1 MKIDINLNKMSEEEF
16 INFLM
21 NDVNDY
27 LLNELSPILQKR
39 QDAKKWSAALDVIRA
54 NMDFY
59 CLYHEY
65 DISKF
70 PPSQPYTVYPA
81 SCSFDVK

>member
-21 NDVNDY
+21 NDVNNY

-39 QDAKKWSAALDVIRA
+39 QDAKKWSAALDIVRA
-54 NMDFY
+54 NMDFIAY
-59 CLYHEY
+59 
-65 DISKF
+65 ITNMIF
-70 PPSQPYTVYPA
+70 PRLHHHNLMQFILLVVHLT
-81 SCSFDVK
+81 